1 MHKAPRRLQI
11 NGRAPW
17 ASPLARWPPS
27 GSRSPR
33 GRRRPGFQTGGPNA
47 RPGGSRLQAPQ
58 PLIGPSRT
66 LGGPQLSRP
75 TRPTQKD
82 RRRTIP
88 SKEETSQRPK
98 QKHCLHGRVKPRS
111 AENGGAQDPTLHAL
125 LLLGTGR
132 AYPAY
137 VPGSLPE
144 NPSLTCATYFQ
155 SANEAPAKLVETPQS
170 SNEHRNADQGQ
181 IQNPKPDARVTDT
194 RGRTHTHIDFA

>member
-1 MHKAPRRLQI
+1 MGVTARQVAAVKKPKPTRPKKARFPDRGAERT
-11 NGRAPW
+11 AWWKP
-17 ASPLARWPPS
+17 SP
-27 GSRSPR
+27 
-33 GRRRPGFQTGGPNA
+33 
-47 RPGGSRLQAPQ
+47 
-58 PLIGPSRT
+58 

-75 TRPTQKD
+75 TRPTQKG

-155 SANEAPAKLVETPQS
+155 SANEAPAKLLETPQS

-194 RGRTHTHIDFA
+194 RGRTHTHDRAQKTLIIDFT